1 MKIENKIKIVLSFFI
16 SSNLSEKLNIKN
28 INDKSKIFNNEI
40 DEPETI
46 DRGISAIKK
55 KYVLLIC
62 LLYTLINFTDI

>member
-16 SSNLSEKLNIKN
+16 SLNLSEKLNIKN

-40 DEPETI
+40 DEPKTI

-62 LLYTLINFTDI
+62 LVYTLINFIDI

>member
-16 SSNLSEKLNIKN
+16 SLNLSEKLNIKN

-40 DEPETI
+40 DEPKTI

-62 LLYTLINFTDI
+62 LVYTLINFTDI

>member
-16 SSNLSEKLNIKN
+16 SLNLSEKLNIKN

-40 DEPETI
+40 DGPKTI

-62 LLYTLINFTDI
+62 LVYTLINFIDI

>member
-40 DEPETI
+40 DEPKTI

>member
-40 DEPETI
+40 DEPRTI